1 MQVQTR
7 AVETARIVRLAALVC
22 VAAAGAVTAVCAAFG
37 IPLVGGAVAAGVLIG
52 TLNGAAASRLI
63 QLPVP
68 FMATSLLRI
77 ASFSMLGI
85 GVGLA
90 FGISRIW
97 LVILGLAVAQFILA
111 AAAVREAV
119 HR

>member
-1 MQVQTR
+1 
-7 AVETARIVRLAALVC
+7 
-22 VAAAGAVTAVCAAFG
+22 
-37 IPLVGGAVAAGVLIG
+37 
-52 TLNGAAASRLI
+52 
-63 QLPVP
+63 
-68 FMATSLLRI
+68 
-77 ASFSMLGI
+77 MLGI

-119 HR
+119 QR